1 MATVW
6 RALDKTSRSEVAI
19 KVLLPH
25 LHDNEM
31 VVERFKRE
39 IAAVR
44 RIDHPGVVQV
54 FDLIET
60 DDLLALVLEYQSGL
74 DLKRIIRR
82 RGALPAEQVIELGAQ
97 LLDAL
102 GAAHARGVIH
112 RDVKPQNVLVAEDRR
127 AKITDF
133 GLARVDDL
141 VRVTSH
147 TIAFGS
153 PEYVAPEL
161 LGSDVV
167 DLRADLYSLGVTLFE
182 AATGKLPF
190 RAGSPLALV
199 KLHETGERPEMTA
212 YGLPAALGKTIARAI
227 AKDPDDR
234 FPTADAMKRALSGES
249 IAMVPRSKTTCGSCG
264 APMVA
269 NVPHCVECDHRPVRI
284 EGLTRGGR
292 RVFVDPPR
300 HRARN
305 QDVLTFEQKARLM
318 KLLREMGAADNHDE
332 RDLDRR
338 LKTI

>member
-97 LLDAL
+97 LLNAL
-102 GAAHARGVIH
+102 GAAHAQRVIH

-190 RAGSPLALV
+190 RAVSPRALV
-199 KLHETGERPEMTA
+199 KLHETAEPPNMSPLDLPEHPGPATPRP
-212 YGLPAALGKTIARAI
+212 L
-227 AKDPDDR
+227 AKDPGDR
-234 FPTADAMKRALSGES
+234 FPTADAMKRALLGES
-249 IAMVPRSKTTCGSCG
+249 IALMPAKADQCAKCG
-264 APMVA
+264 AALVA
-269 NVPHCVECDHRPVRI
+269 GVAHCIECDHRPIRIRGGVRA
-284 EGLTRGGR
+284 GR
-292 RVFVDPPR
+292 RVMIEP
-300 HRARN
+300 
-305 QDVLTFEQKARLM
+305 M
-318 KLLREMGAADNHDE
+318 
-332 RDLDRR
+332 
-338 LKTI
+338 